1 MNTDEKNARQG
12 KMPKNV
18 VSKFYRLTM
27 SVKGNMGVDNIMYL
41 LLGCGVRG
49 CGVASK

>member
-1 MNTDEKNARQG
+1 MNTDEKNAGQR

-27 SVKGNMGVDNIMYL
+27 SIKRGH
-41 LLGCGVRG
+41 GCEEHHLFASRVWG
-49 CGVASK
+49 CGVAIK